1 MLILETERIIL
12 RDFRRDDFDAFYATT
27 TDPEYQKFY
36 DKREMKRPFWQ
47 AIFDRILAAAAQ
59 PERLMYQLAICLPT
73 GELVGTSGI
82 RIEEP
87 AHQQASFG
95 CAIARD
101 YWGKGYA
108 FEASRY
114 LMAYALDTLPIHRIY
129 AETISENK
137 RARV

>member
-1 MLILETERIIL
+1 
-12 RDFRRDDFDAFYATT
+12 
-27 TDPEYQKFY
+27 
-36 DKREMKRPFWQ
+36 
-47 AIFDRILAAAAQ
+47 
-59 PERLMYQLAICLPT
+59 
-73 GELVGTSGI
+73 
-82 RIEEP
+82 
-87 AHQQASFG
+87 G

-137 RARV
+137 RARVLAEGLGMQLEGELRHNRYFQDRWWNTVIYAVLKE